1 MLCIVKHKRVEFYLH
16 SMIKQLLFGG
26 VQYFIIDKLCLF
38 SLIESSVL
46 FRIKADII

>member
-16 SMIKQLLFGG
+16 SRIKQLLVGG
-26 VQYFIIDKLCLF
+26 VPYFIIDKLCLF
-38 SLIESSVL
+38 SLIESSIL